1 MFVNGGCMILFAGI
15 VLTLLWVILI
25 FVVASV
31 IVLVVFQI
39 AMIVYMRQMMQNTGG
54 WHGF

>member
-1 MFVNGGCMILFAGI
+1 MFAMNGGCMILFAGI

-31 IVLVVFQI
+31 IVLVVVFQI

-54 WHGF
+54 